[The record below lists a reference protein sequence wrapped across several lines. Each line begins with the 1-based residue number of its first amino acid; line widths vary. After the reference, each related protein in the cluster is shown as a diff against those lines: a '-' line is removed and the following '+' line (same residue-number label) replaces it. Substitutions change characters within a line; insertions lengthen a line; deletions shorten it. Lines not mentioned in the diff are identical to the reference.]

1 MRKSKDRRNTD
12 VPVLDLCEIQWLTNI
27 DWLIYIQF
35 VFLLLVYTLNFNESW
50 NFEMVFKKES
60 QLSRAITYYN
70 IHSYFLLW
78 PDPNYQ

>member
-1 MRKSKDRRNTD
+1 MRKSKDHRNTD
-12 VPVLDLCEIQWLTNI
+12 VPVLDLCEIKWLTNI

-50 NFEMVFKKES
+50 NFEVVFKKES
-60 QLSRAITYYN
+60 QLSRAKYYN